1 MTEPNETSSIRTN
14 HRNLTWIVFQ
24 WILQGFFAVWLRY
37 QSRGKENLPAEEGGL
52 LLSNHQ
58 SFLDPLLICLPL
70 KRPVS
75 FMARD
80 SLFRVPILGPFL
92 RYQFVIPISRRAA
105 SSKSFRVAIQNIE
118 QRNFVG
124 IFPEGTRTTDGSVQ
138 RFKPGLLALLKR
150 TECTIYPIGIA
161 GAIRALPRGACFLRP
176 RPIRVVYGEPI
187 CKTEIK
193 QYLDRNAGKELLEL
207 TRQRVAEC
215 QLQAEAWLNPESTS

>member
-1 MTEPNETSSIRTN
+1 MTESDPISSIRTN
-14 HRNLTWIVFQ
+14 HRNIPWLVFQ

-37 QSRGKENLPAEEGGL
+37 QSRGKEFLPADEGGL

-58 SFLDPLLICLPL
+58 SFLDPILICLPL

-80 SLFRVPILGPFL
+80 SLFRIPLLGPFM

-105 SSKSFRVAIQNIE
+105 SSKSFRAAIQNIE
-118 QRNFVG
+118 QHNIVG

-150 TECTIYPIGIA
+150 TECTIYPVGIA
-161 GAIRALPRGACFLRP
+161 GAVRALPRGAFFLRP

-187 CKTEIK
+187 TLKEIK
-193 QYLDRNAGKELLEL
+193 QYLDRDAGKELLEL
-207 TRQRVAEC
+207 TQQRVTEC
-215 QLQAEAWLNPESTS
+215 HKQAEEWLNPNLPD